1 VTTKKDREI
10 SKRLE
15 DEGKKKGLSPRFLEF
30 YQRLFGV
37 QSKAERRIGINNPV
51 LKRESINERLEQGL
65 PLVGFNELALDWPLV
80 KGIFTEVTA
89 SFADFTDIFGELPKG
104 LREPMAHSSLPK
116 KVVRAWFEGARLP
129 STIPVDN
136 VNEYLLLDTI
146 IHATI
151 KPFLVSHARVM
162 LSFVNQERW
171 RRNYCPI
178 CGGRPDFAFLDKE
191 RGSRWLL
198 CSRCDTEWLFQ
209 RLQCPYCSNEN
220 QKDLAYF
227 TDDKGVYRLYVC
239 EQCHKYIKA
248 IDLRATEDEVLLPL
262 ERLFTLDMDRQAQE
276 KGYQPDLPETP
287 IPTTSQ
293 EQ

>member
-1 VTTKKDREI
+1 VTTKKDKEI
-10 SKRLE
+10 IKRLE
-15 DEGKKKGLSPRFLEF
+15 EEGKKKGLSPRFLEF
-30 YQRLFGV
+30 YQRLFGI
-37 QSKAERRIGINNPV
+37 QSKAERHIGINSPV

-65 PLVGFNELALDWPLV
+65 PLIGFNELSLDWPLV

-89 SFADFTDIFGELPKG
+89 SFSDFPDIFGELPKG
-104 LREPMAHSSLPK
+104 LREPKSHPSLPK
-116 KVVRAWFEGARLP
+116 KVVRAWFNGDKLP

-136 VNEYLLLDTI
+136 VNEYMLLDTI

-151 KPFLVSHARVM
+151 KPFLVSHSKVL
-162 LSFVNQERW
+162 LSFVNQEQW

-178 CGGRPDFAFLDKE
+178 CGGRPDFAFLDNE

-220 QKDLAYF
+220 QEDLAYF

-248 IDLRATEDEVLLPL
+248 IDLRATDAEVLLPL
-262 ERLFTLDMDRQAQE
+262 ERLFTLDMDKQAQE

-287 IPTTSQ
+287 IPTTGQ